1 MGGPNYVLTTPA
13 HERGNFRHLF
23 LPVVENRC
31 RRRPSLVIKVSG
43 LKVQVLFS
51 KESNLLDAALKDE
64 QFKYANEAR
73 FTPTKIWLAKASTLP
88 LKKVK
93 KISSDLFIQ
102 MVGTS
107 FYSEKKAASPSY
119 IHPISFFLHDLQLL
133 ILFLF
138 FSCHIVNAQ
147 QKQNKHYVM
156 KALYN

>member
-23 LPVVENRC
+23 FPVVENRC
-31 RRRPSLVIKVSG
+31 RRRPSLVIKVPG

-73 FTPTKIWLAKASTLP
+73 FTPTKIWLAASTLP

-93 KISSDLFIQ
+93 NSSDLFIQ

-107 FYSEKKAASPSY
+107 FYSGKKQTLPLSSIQFLPSY
-119 IHPISFFLHDLQLL
+119 MIYSGSYYFCFIFVIQLM
-133 ILFLF
+133 
-138 FSCHIVNAQ
+138 H
-147 QKQNKHYVM
+147 NKNKTNIM
-156 KALYN
+156 